1 VILSSE
7 EVALGCDL
15 GLQIQQEGVVK
26 GHVVTIA
33 AEDQQVS
40 PCVHDACMA
49 VTSSWPPTTDL
60 AVEVG
65 LLLVWL
71 RVP

>member
-1 VILSSE
+1 
-7 EVALGCDL
+7 
-15 GLQIQQEGVVK
+15 
-26 GHVVTIA
+26 VVTIA